1 MDTYRYTQELKK
13 LNKEQKKA
21 VETIDGPVIVV
32 AGPGTGKTQVLT
44 TRIAHI
50 LHETDTPP
58 HGILALTFTDA
69 GVQTMRTR
77 LKSLIGKA
85 AYSVEIA
92 TFHGFANSIIQDYPD
107 SFPTII
113 GARQIDEL
121 EKLELIQ
128 SILAEGDFELL
139 KPLGDPLY
147 YLRPL
152 AAVLQDIKRE
162 GFSPE
167 SFERLLKQ
175 QIDDFESKDDLTH
188 AKGKREGE
196 MKGVYKTLQKKIRK
210 NYELLRVYQ
219 SYETKKAELRLFD
232 YDDAILELL
241 EGLKHDNDLLLTL
254 QERYLYI
261 LVDEHQD
268 SNGAQN
274 RIIEYLS
281 NFHESPNL
289 FIVGD
294 DKQAIYRFQGA
305 SLKNFLFFSERYPN
319 ALVVELTQNYR
330 SHESILALSH
340 ELIQHNPT
348 LSEKPLV
355 QSSSR
360 SFVQPRFITLSTELD
375 EASFVAKEVR
385 RERRQA
391 PEKSI
396 AILYR
401 NNVDAYALEVALRQ
415 EGLVYSKLSGT
426 RQELQPYTEQFL
438 TLLSLADSH
447 NESLLARALFYD
459 CFKVPSENAVRCID
473 RARSKK
479 IPLSEAASE
488 EDELCLKAVQSIIAL
503 HASVDNVSFFSLF
516 ENVLHTTG
524 LVDSILGSDYAEE
537 AFQEIK
543 QLHSLARTLEK
554 RDGGITLRSFL
565 AYVEN
570 ARRHNLLRF
579 RSRKNEDAQITLSTV
594 HGVKGLEFDSVYI
607 IGLDNKKWSGKKK
620 RELFYLP
627 EFQGLALGEE
637 GESEQDERRLL
648 YVGITRAKESLTLTV
663 SKSDEEGRDRL
674 PTQFID
680 ELGTSLQLEAREGSI
695 FTLAK
700 KTPHEKHSLLDKR
713 YVASLFLER
722 QLNATAV
729 NKYLKC
735 PWEYFFLSL
744 LRFPQISSPSA
755 QYGTAIH
762 STLQHFFDERNKGI
776 HLNDEDVRSFLWQKL
791 DSSTMSEDEK
801 ERLKKKGLEHITG
814 YINTH
819 QNDWI
824 LPSETE
830 RSYSNVMLEFP
841 SFELRLSGK
850 IDKIERES
858 DGIVVTDFKTGKP
871 KSRNEIEGKTKSG
884 TGDYKRQLVFYAE
897 LLKRTGESMKEGV
910 IDFVEPNERG
920 VYKQERFIV
929 TEDERLKLIETIRTM
944 SEELIS
950 GTFIQNGCNKKTC
963 EWCRL
968 SQILLASRS

>member
-1 MDTYRYTQELKK
+1 MDTFQYTEELGK

-21 VETIDGPVIVV
+21 VETIDGPVIVI

-58 HGILALTFTDA
+58 HGVLALTFTDA
-69 GVQTMRTR
+69 GVQAMRTR
-77 LKSLIGKA
+77 LKGLIGKA
-85 AYSVEIA
+85 AYNVEIA

-107 SFPTII
+107 SFPNII

-121 EKLELIQ
+121 EKLE
-128 SILAEGDFELL
+128 ILQTILTEGDFELL

-152 AAVLQDIKRE
+152 SSILQDIKRE
-162 GFSPE
+162 GFNPE
-167 SFERLLKQ
+167 SFERLLEQ
-175 QIDDFESKDDLTH
+175 QIEDFESKDDLTH
-188 AKGKREGE
+188 TKGKRQGE

-210 NYELLRVYQ
+210 NFELLRVYKA
-219 SYETKKAELRLFD
+219 YETKKSELRLFD

-241 EGLKHDNDLLLTL
+241 EALRHDNDMLLTL

-274 RIIEYLS
+274 RIIDHLS
-281 NFHESPNL
+281 SFHENPNV

-305 SLKNFLFFSERYPN
+305 SLKNFLFFSDRYPN
-319 ALVVELTQNYR
+319 ALVVELTENYR
-330 SHESILALSH
+330 SHQSILDVSH
-340 ELIQHNPT
+340 SLIQHNPT
-348 LSEKPLV
+348 LSTKPLV

-360 SFVQPRFITLSTELD
+360 PLVQPKFVTLATDAD
-375 EASFVAKEVR
+375 EASFVASEVKKE
-385 RERRQA
+385 QDKN

-401 NNVDAYALEVALRQ
+401 NNVDAHLLEAALSQ
-415 EGLVYSKLSGT
+415 EGLIYSKPSGT
-426 RQELQPYTEQFL
+426 RRELQPLTEQFL
-438 TLLSLADSH
+438 GLLMLAHSH
-447 NESLLARALFYD
+447 DESLIARALFYD
-459 CFKVPSENAVRCID
+459 CFKIPPQNAIQCIGK
-473 RARSKK
+473 ARNNKTSL
-479 IPLSEAASE
+479 IEAASE
-488 EDELCLKAVQSIIAL
+488 EGGAL
-503 HASVDNVSFFSLF
+503 AGAIEILTTLYASVDNISFFSLF

-524 LVDSILGSDYAEE
+524 LAENILSSNYAEE
-537 AFQEIK
+537 SFQEIK

-554 RDGGITLRSFL
+554 RDGKITLHSFL
-565 AYVEN
+565 SYVEN
-570 ARRHNLLRF
+570 AREHNLLKL
-579 RSRKNEDAQITLSTV
+579 RSRKDESAHVILSTV
-594 HGVKGLEFDSVYI
+594 HGVKGLEFDSVFVT
-607 IGLDNKKWSGKKK
+607 GLDSKKWGGKKK

-648 YVGITRAKESLTLTV
+648 YVGITRARESLVLTV
-663 SKSDEEGRDRL
+663 SERDDEGRQRL
-674 PTQFID
+674 PTRFID
-680 ELGTSLQLEAREGSI
+680 ELGENFLKERRDEPFFS
-695 FTLAK
+695 LAK
-700 KTPHEKHSLLDKR
+700 RTPTQQHSLIDKE

-744 LRFPQISSPSA
+744 LRFPQASAPSA
-755 QYGTAIH
+755 QYGTAVH
-762 STLQHFFDERNKGI
+762 TTLQYFLNKRNQDI
-776 HLNDEDVRSFLWQKL
+776 HLTDEEVKTFLMHEL
-791 DSSTMSEDEK
+791 DSSLMSESEK
-801 ERLKKKGLEHITG
+801 KRFKKKGEESVLG
-814 YINTH
+814 YIRAREKE
-819 QNDWI
+819 WV

-830 RSYSNVMLEFP
+830 RSYSHSMLEFP
-841 SFELRLSGK
+841 SFEVKLSGK
-850 IDKIERES
+850 LDKIERES
-858 DGIVVTDFKTGKP
+858 DGLTVTDFKTGKP
-871 KSRNEIEGKTKSG
+871 KSRNELEGKTKTG

-897 LLKRTGESMKEGV
+897 LLERKGESMKEGI

-920 VYKQERFIV
+920 IYKQERFTI
-929 TEDERLKLIETIRTM
+929 TEEERVELIETIRSM

-950 GTFIQNGCNKKTC
+950 GTFIHKGCNKKTC

-968 SQILLASRS
+968 SKILTSSGN